1 MLCLLLFTKIN
12 IFVFASAIWT
22 AFFAVPYLALS
33 PVSSFDFERR
43 WGIPGMESSVM
54 ILWLAGFVFQACS
67 LPSPVHCTSADCTVS
82 QVAVVFGAFERYVF
96 SIISKALYY
105 CTQYINLNSHFHLLY
120 RALFFFTSTGAVLTA
135 VRKPNIILDG
145 CV

>member
-82 QVAVVFGAFERYVF
+82 QVAVVFGAFEWYVF

-105 CTQYINLNSHFHLLY
+105 CTQYINFYIGLSSSSRPLELSSLLY
-120 RALFFFTSTGAVLTA
+120 GSLTSSSTV
-135 VRKPNIILDG
+135 VFN
-145 CV
+145 